1 MIKQWILFN
10 MNLTKQISLT
20 TVILGITVVLFSL
33 TDLDFPIQDLFYNF
47 TTQTWILDNDLQPYN
62 FIFYT
67 GIKKLLIVFALSFLI
82 ALVFFRKKA
91 LIKEYQKGIIIVIFS
106 AILVPVIVGEL
117 KKSTNMPCPENEIHY
132 GGVYPKTAV
141 WESYPKD
148 VELKKI
154 QCWPAGHASG
164 GFALLSL
171 FFLFKTK
178 RNQFVSLA
186 VALSIGWSMGLYK
199 MLVGD
204 HFLSHTIITM
214 ELAWLIIL
222 GVVKLVNLK
231 YNQKIDD

>member
-1 MIKQWILFN
+1 MSISKQILFTALI
-10 MNLTKQISLT
+10 LTF
-20 TVILGITVVLFSL
+20 TVVLFSS
-33 TDLDFPIQDLFYNF
+33 TDLDIPVQDLFYNF
-47 TTQTWILDNDLQPYN
+47 TTHTWILDSDLQPYR

-91 LIKEYQKGIIIVIFS
+91 LIKKYKKGIIIVIFS
-106 AILVPVIVGEL
+106 AILVPAIVGGL
-117 KKSTNMPCPENEIHY
+117 KKSTNMPCPKNEMHY

-148 VELKKI
+148 VKLKKI

-171 FFLFKTK
+171 FFLFKTRK
-178 RNQFVSLA
+178 NRFLA
-186 VALSIGWSMGLYK
+186 LSVALGIGWSMGLYK
-199 MLVGD
+199 MLIGD
-204 HFLSHTIITM
+204 HFLSHTLITM

-222 GVVKLVNLK
+222 SIVQLL
-231 YNQKIDD
+231 NQKIND